1 MALPK
6 LNTIEYFCKLPISGR
21 EAKYRPFTVG
31 EQKVLLQA
39 LEDGEVKTISNTV
52 VNLVDSCCT
61 LTESKDTVRD
71 LSNTDLE
78 YLFLQV
84 RIKSVGEITNVV
96 LGCENQP
103 TCDGQST
110 VEVDLSSINV
120 EGEVKDNKIMLTDSV
135 GVTLK
140 VPNFNEIQ
148 ATIGDISEIGSNDI
162 FSVLAQSIE
171 SIFDAEEVHSKGD
184 FTTKELNDFV
194 ESLNSN
200 QFKMV
205 ENFFTT
211 MPKLSHTVKVINP
224 NTKVESEIK
233 IEGLQSFFG

>member
-39 LEDGEVKTISNTV
+39 LEDGEIKTISNTV
-52 VNLVDSCCT
+52 VNLVDSCSG
-61 LTESKDTVRD
+61 LTESKDTVRE

-78 YLFLQV
+78 YLFLQI
-84 RIKSVGEITNVV
+84 RIKSVGEVTNVV

-103 TCDGQST
+103 TCDGQTT
-110 VEVDLSSINV
+110 VEVDLSSIDV

-148 ATIGDISEIGSNDI
+148 STIGDISEIGSRDI

-171 SIFDAEEVHSKGD
+171 SIFDAEEVHNKGD

-194 ESLNSN
+194 NELSTEQFNNIMEWFSSLP
-200 QFKMV
+200 KLIKDV
-205 ENFFTT
+205 EYNCSKCGTQCKVRLEGIQNFF
-211 MPKLSHTVKVINP
+211 V
-224 NTKVESEIK
+224 
-233 IEGLQSFFG
+233 

>member
-84 RIKSVGEITNVV
+84 RIKSVGEVTNVV

-103 TCDGQST
+103 TCDGQTT
-110 VEVDLSSINV
+110 VEIDLSTIGV

-148 ATIGDISEIGSNDI
+148 STIGDISEIGSRDI

-194 ESLNSN
+194 NELSTEQFNNIMEWFSSLP
-200 QFKMV
+200 KLIKDV
-205 ENFFTT
+205 EYNCSKCGTQCKVRLEGIQNFF
-211 MPKLSHTVKVINP
+211 V
-224 NTKVESEIK
+224 
-233 IEGLQSFFG
+233 

>member
-103 TCDGQST
+103 TCDGQTT
-110 VEVDLSSINV
+110 VEVDLSSIDV
-120 EGEVKDNKIMLTDSV
+120 EGEVKDNKIMLTDDL
-135 GVTLK
+135 GVIMTYPSFDRFVDSQFSNK
-140 VPNFNEIQ
+140 EVNEQTVI
-148 ATIGDISEIGSNDI
+148 EIVAESIDI
-162 FSVLAQSIE
+162 FQP
-171 SIFDAEEVHSKGD
+171 IFQLGCFNAIDLLI
-184 FTTKELNDFV
+184 FLNLF
-194 ESLNSN
+194 N
-200 QFKMV
+200 
-205 ENFFTT
+205 
-211 MPKLSHTVKVINP
+211 
-224 NTKVESEIK
+224 
-233 IEGLQSFFG
+233 G

>member
-103 TCDGQST
+103 TCDGQTT
-110 VEVDLSSINV
+110 VEVDLSSIDV

-148 ATIGDISEIGSNDI
+148 STIGDISEIGSRDI

-171 SIFDAEEVHSKGD
+171 SIFDAEEVHNKGD

-194 ESLNSN
+194 NELSTEQFNNIMEWFSSLP
-200 QFKMV
+200 KLIKDV
-205 ENFFTT
+205 EYNCSKCGTQCKVRLEGIQNFF
-211 MPKLSHTVKVINP
+211 V
-224 NTKVESEIK
+224 
-233 IEGLQSFFG
+233 

>member
-103 TCDGQST
+103 TCDGQTT
-110 VEVDLSSINV
+110 VEVDLSSIDV

-148 ATIGDISEIGSNDI
+148 STIGDISEIGSRDI

-171 SIFDAEEVHSKGD
+171 TIFDAEEVHNKGD

-194 ESLNSN
+194 NELSTEQFNNIMEWFSN
-200 QFKMV
+200 LPKLIKDV
-205 ENFFTT
+205 EYNCSKCGTQCKVRLEGIQNFF
-211 MPKLSHTVKVINP
+211 V
-224 NTKVESEIK
+224 
-233 IEGLQSFFG
+233 

>member
-103 TCDGQST
+103 TCDGQTT
-110 VEVDLSSINV
+110 VEVDLSSIDV

-148 ATIGDISEIGSNDI
+148 STIGDISEIGSRDI

-171 SIFDAEEVHSKGD
+171 TIFDAEEVHNKGD

-194 ESLNSN
+194 NELSTEQFNNIMEWFSSLP
-200 QFKMV
+200 KLIKDV
-205 ENFFTT
+205 EYNCSKCGTQCKVRLEGIQNFF
-211 MPKLSHTVKVINP
+211 V
-224 NTKVESEIK
+224 
-233 IEGLQSFFG
+233 